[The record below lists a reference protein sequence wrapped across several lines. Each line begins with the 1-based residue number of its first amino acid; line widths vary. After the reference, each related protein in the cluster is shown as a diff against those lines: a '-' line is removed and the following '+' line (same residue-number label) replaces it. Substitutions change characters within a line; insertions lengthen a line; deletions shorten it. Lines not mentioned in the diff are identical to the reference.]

1 MVYCLCMALFLVGL
15 YAVAVKRNIVKI
27 ALGIII
33 MDHAVNLFLILVG
46 YRAGGTAPIRRPDM
60 PIGEFLATAVD
71 PLPQALVL
79 TSIVIGLG
87 ITALMIALCIRLHQ
101 RYGTYDIQEMRRL
114 RG

>member
-1 MVYCLCMALFLVGL
+1 MVYCLCLALFLVGL

-46 YRAGGTAPIRRPDM
+46 YRSGGAAPVHRPDM

-87 ITALMIALCIRLHQ
+87 ITALMIALCIRLHE
-101 RYGTYDIQEMRRL
+101 RYGTYDIREMRRL